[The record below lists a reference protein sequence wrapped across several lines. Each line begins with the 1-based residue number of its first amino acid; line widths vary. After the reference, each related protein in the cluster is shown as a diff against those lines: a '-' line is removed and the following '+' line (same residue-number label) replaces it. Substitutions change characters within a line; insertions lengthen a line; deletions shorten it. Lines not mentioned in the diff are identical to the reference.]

1 MFLFFT
7 LYDGRGITL
16 SALHIISV
24 FPKKDA
30 DDITRVNMSDGKSY
44 DLKDAYDSVNQR
56 LKQAVSHG

>member
-7 LYDGRGITL
+7 LYDGRDITL
-16 SALHIISV
+16 SALHIASV
-24 FPKKDA
+24 LPKRDA

-44 DLKDAYDSVNQR
+44 DLKDTYDSVNQR